1 MNEAARETCK
11 LVGTICA
18 VIGVGAGA
26 YVLASGYVGHMA
38 STAVMFL
45 ATAVILLVAS
55 IEVDDDAEGA

>member
-38 STAVMFL
+38 SRAVMSQ
-45 ATAVILLVAS
+45 ATAVILLTAS
-55 IEVDDDAEGA
+55 IEVDEAPEGE